1 MCKSG
6 LVGRCPRFWLGRGL
20 RGPPPRRPAQSGDPR
35 PALRPPPA
43 SFWSGAPTPLQ
54 KGAGPCLIGRAAALI
69 GPWESG
75 RARGVGLLPAA
86 PSPFRGPWPQS
97 AARPRGRRF
106 FLRLA
111 RSSVSPRPDAP
122 DWVVDMWLI
131 LVLGPA
137 LSEPSIRAAAGPL
150 RAIAPAEA
158 MRPVSSRPS
167 VGPSF
172 LAIGNPAPSS
182 GASLSFVRSERGV

>member
-1 MCKSG
+1 M
-6 LVGRCPRFWLGRGL
+6 GRCPRFWLGRGL

-43 SFWSGAPTPLQ
+43 SFWSGAPPPLQ
-54 KGAGPCLIGRAAALI
+54 KGAGPCLNGRAAALD

-86 PSPFRGPWPQS
+86 PSPFGGPWPQS

-106 FLRLA
+106 FLRLS
-111 RSSVSPRPDAP
+111 RSSVSPRPDASGG
-122 DWVVDMWLI
+122 VVDMWLI
-131 LVLGPA
+131 LVSGPT
-137 LSEPSIRAAAGPL
+137 LSQPSMRAAAGPL
-150 RAIAPAEA
+150 RATAIPEA
-158 MRPVSSRPS
+158 LRPVCSRPS

-172 LAIGNPAPSS
+172 LAIGDPAP
-182 GASLSFVRSERGV
+182 